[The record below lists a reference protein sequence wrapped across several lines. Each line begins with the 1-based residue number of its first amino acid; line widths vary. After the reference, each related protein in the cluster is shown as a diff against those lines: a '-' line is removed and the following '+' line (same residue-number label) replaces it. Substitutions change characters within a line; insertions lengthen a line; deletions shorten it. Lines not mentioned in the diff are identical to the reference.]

1 MQTVN
6 SGLPKYIQLAVRVG
20 LKPETSGVQSQR
32 SNRSATKIIPIIF
45 MAYGRREL
53 EKNNYNY
60 EVTSQLTYGRFV
72 HELYLLGQF
81 PNCIHLISG

>member
-1 MQTVN
+1 MVKNAN
-6 SGLPKYIQLAVRVG
+6 SELGATKINPASGRGGEG

-53 EKNNYNY
+53 EKIIII
-60 EVTSQLTYGRFV
+60 TK
-72 HELYLLGQF
+72 
-81 PNCIHLISG
+81 